1 MKIKKSA
8 LKYIIAILVIAVLL
22 IIIVCMKKD
31 KNTVPV
37 IMTSV
42 SISKGTIITEENVDS
57 LITVENIDADM
68 KTENA
73 ISDKYQLIGKT
84 VSCDV
89 AAGIMI
95 SQEVIGDEANIT
107 AGMENP
113 VVAGIRA
120 LDISQFSGGII
131 RAGDYIDI
139 SVVDSNTGKCSNV
152 ISNVYVIGA
161 FNSDGT
167 AIEDEGCAMI
177 LNVLIEKER
186 EQCLNEML
194 AMGTVRVCRL
204 ERSVNE

>member
-139 SVVDSNTGKCSNV
+139 SVTGKCSNV

-204 ERSVNE
+204 ERSANE